1 MTLAL
6 ITGITGQD
14 GGYLAELLVGLGHE
28 VHGVVRDAGEAVAS
42 GVTVHQG
49 NLADSGS
56 VGALVRELRPD
67 VIYNLAAVSSV
78 FRSWIEPELTAR
90 LNGLV
95 VAELLAAAREL
106 RNDGHAVRFIQASS
120 AEIFGTPDTSPQ
132 DESTEVRPTSPYGA
146 AKAYA
151 HHLVGVYRS
160 AGLFASSVIL
170 YNHES
175 PRRPEQFVTR
185 KITAAAA
192 RISLGMQERLEL
204 GNLDAR
210 RDWGWAPDY
219 VDALYRA
226 ASAAEPDDFV
236 VATGVAHSVEDFVR
250 VAFERAGVDDWRE
263 RIDVTPGLLRSGD
276 AAELAGDASR
286 ARQKLGWSPTVD
298 FEQLVAAMVDND
310 LALLRG

>member
-1 MTLAL
+1 
-6 ITGITGQD
+6 
-14 GGYLAELLVGLGHE
+14 
-28 VHGVVRDAGEAVAS
+28 
-42 GVTVHQG
+42 
-49 NLADSGS
+49 
-56 VGALVRELRPD
+56 
-67 VIYNLAAVSSV
+67 
-78 FRSWIEPELTAR
+78 
-90 LNGLV
+90 
-95 VAELLAAAREL
+95 
-106 RNDGHAVRFIQASS
+106 
-120 AEIFGTPDTSPQ
+120 
-132 DESTEVRPTSPYGA
+132 
-146 AKAYA
+146 
-151 HHLVGVYRS
+151 
-160 AGLFASSVIL
+160 
-170 YNHES
+170 
-175 PRRPEQFVTR
+175 
-185 KITAAAA
+185 
-192 RISLGMQERLEL
+192 MQERLEL